1 VPKSREERVA
11 ENEST
16 FRDANEKI
24 RQLGASLELEEDGRL
39 FPFLCECG
47 DLACHKVVRLTVG
60 EYEHAREDAA
70 RFVIFPHHE
79 DEPSTEQ
86 VVEQNDRFSLVE
98 KVNVSRDVAEGL
110 DTH

>member
-1 VPKSREERVA
+1 MAESREERVA
-11 ENEST
+11 RNEST

-39 FPFLCECG
+39 FPFLCECA
-47 DLACHKVVRLTVG
+47 DLFCHKVVRLTVG
-60 EYEHAREDAA
+60 EYEHARENAA

-79 DEPSTEQ
+79 DEPRTEQ
-86 VVEQNDRFSLVE
+86 VVEWNDRFSVVE

-110 DTH
+110 DAR